1 MNTPATEAVAI
12 ANVADRAAAYDIPGV
27 VVDGN
32 DVLAV
37 YEVAEAAVKRAR
49 AGQGPTLI
57 ECKTYRW
64 RAHTEIKGTPDRRP
78 AEEVEEWKQKDPI
91 ARLAASLKEQGH
103 LTEAAWQKMDE
114 EILQAIADAVTF
126 AKESPLPGLD
136 TALEDVFAD

>member
-1 MNTPATEAVAI
+1 VNTPVAEAVSVKD
-12 ANVADRAAAYDIPGV
+12 VADRAAAYGIPAV

-64 RAHTEIKGTPDRRP
+64 RGHTEIKGTPDRRP
-78 AEEVEEWKQKDPI
+78 PEEVEEWKQKDPI
-91 ARLAASLKEQGH
+91 TRLAARLREQKL
-103 LTEAAWQKMDE
+103 LTEDGWKKMDE
-114 EILQAIADAVTF
+114 EVLQAITAAVTF
-126 AKESPLPGLD
+126 ATESPLPHVD
-136 TALEDVFAD
+136 TAVEDVFAD